1 MYWEDLCPLKVVSI
15 NHCMKKAYQK
25 NEWLSWDLN
34 PCIFTRLE
42 LLAVLLTTTPWTLF
56 LVKGALR
63 WFILVTGWSNPPR
76 SQRLHWVVVEK
87 FSPLIF
93 FLEGKD
99 SSGLRSSGDHL
110 VGMPFVIRVLV
121 LIICLCPMV
130 VPETCMP
137 GLGRPCRQQSIL
149 MNHRIGH
156 HAFDWGNHAVT
167 IFIPH
172 LPLGQIG
179 SLSIWAVSFGNAQ
192 LPAWLKPIHCTK
204 DGWRLRFGVPPLLLS
219 VWSLTRMCCL
229 LGYIPFENFSKILTL
244 ENHTVH
250 FI

>member
-42 LLAVLLTTTPWTLF
+42 LFAVLLTTTPWTLL

-110 VGMPFVIRVLV
+110 VGMPFLIRVLV

-130 VPETCMP
+130 VPETCVP
-137 GLGRPCRQQSIL
+137 GLGRPYARGSPSQEPS
-149 MNHRIGH
+149 HRASRI
-156 HAFDWGNHAVT
+156 W
-167 IFIPH
+167 
-172 LPLGQIG
+172 LGGPCCFNLNSLSDLQIG
-179 SLSIWAVSFGNAQ
+179 KKTPFG
-192 LPAWLKPIHCTK
+192 LF
-204 DGWRLRFGVPPLLLS
+204 LRKCLTTNLAEACPL
-219 VWSLTRMCCL
+219 
-229 LGYIPFENFSKILTL
+229 
-244 ENHTVH
+244 H
-250 FI
+250 